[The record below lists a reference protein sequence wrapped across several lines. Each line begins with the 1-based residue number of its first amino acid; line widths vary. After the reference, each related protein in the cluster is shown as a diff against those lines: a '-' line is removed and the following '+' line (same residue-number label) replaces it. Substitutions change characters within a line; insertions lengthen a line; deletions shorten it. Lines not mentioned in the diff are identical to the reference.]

1 MPAVT
6 GLSGSGIA
14 FVFAFIHA
22 MALGGISSGI
32 AYPTSLSIA
41 LITIQGA
48 LAVME
53 KKKENPVELLS
64 KVISPAGT
72 TIRGVAALEKE
83 GFTYS
88 VIKAIESA
96 TTRATELEG

>member
-1 MPAVT
+1 
-6 GLSGSGIA
+6 
-14 FVFAFIHA
+14 

-64 KVISPAGT
+64 RVISPAGT

-96 TTRATELEG
+96 TTRAAELEG